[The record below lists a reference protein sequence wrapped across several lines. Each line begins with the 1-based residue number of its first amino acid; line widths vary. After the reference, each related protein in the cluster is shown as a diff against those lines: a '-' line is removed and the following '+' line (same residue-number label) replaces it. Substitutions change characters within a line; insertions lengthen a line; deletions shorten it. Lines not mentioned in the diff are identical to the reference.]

1 MSKRQEKAVLKR
13 VYQQERSNKATLKR
27 VNSEERK
34 NRHYKHP
41 NSKNDEGSVFF
52 ANSTIASIKTGKTLF
67 LFVQLDLDWI

>member
-13 VYQQERSNKATLKR
+13 VYQQDRNKATLKR

-41 NSKNDEGSVFF
+41 NSKNDEGSVFMDF
-52 ANSTIASIKTGKTLF
+52 F
-67 LFVQLDLDWI
+67 